1 MIRPEVTDGF
11 VSKRFLESKM
21 RLDWRIAAFA
31 VMLAAVYTPWAAAQE
46 ASTSEVPRTVEVTP
60 KEVTAEVGQQLQF
73 TAVAKNAASE
83 VIPGTPSLWFTAPFD
98 LAGAEKGVVTV
109 YQPGEIR
116 VGAVIGGKTGY
127 AKITVLPSAPK
138 TVEIA
143 TPGPMVVGA
152 SQILVATPRNERGDP
167 QNNALITWTSETP
180 SIASVDK
187 AGVVTGIRAG
197 NAKVRAS
204 SGKASGE
211 ISFAVAKN
219 PVASLSV
226 QPGSTQAKTGDVVH
240 FTAQAKDAQGG
251 AVKNPSVSWEAIGGG
266 ATVYPDGAFVAEDP
280 GTYIVKATSGGRD
293 ATSSVVVAPRNLERQ
308 LEVVAHVMLKDKQTA
323 EQWIIGNYA
332 YLSSVSDTLSVY
344 DISEPSAP
352 KLLDTLTVDARLIN
366 DVSTTPDGKIGV
378 ITREGASTRKNGIV
392 FLDTSDPS
400 HLKVLSDYTA
410 TVTGGVHSAYINSH
424 YVYLTD
430 DATGSMRVIDFAD
443 VKNPKEVARW
453 QVDAPLAK
461 TIEGHFGPMSAG
473 RYVHDLQVIDGLAY
487 LAYWRDGLVILDVG
501 SGIKH
506 GSPEHPQLVSQL
518 RINQNELYG
527 DGWLAGTHTVFR
539 SKNYVYIGDEVYPA
553 EFNLEAHTR
562 IPVRGIVQV
571 VDVSDIEHPKIVAHY
586 SVPES
591 GAHNIWVAD
600 DVLYMGYYNGG
611 GRILDVSGELRG
623 DLYRQGR
630 EMGRLWTGDPNGY
643 RTNLPFTWGA
653 QPHNGLI
660 YFNDINSGLWIVKLG
675 KPTFKGSTTAPGL
688 P

>member
-1 MIRPEVTDGF
+1 MVGGF
-11 VSKRFLESKM
+11 T
-21 RLDWRIAAFA
+21 IFA
-31 VMLAAVYTPWAAAQE
+31 MSQE
-46 ASTSEVPRTVEVTP
+46 PSTSEVPRTVEVTP
-60 KEVTAEVGQQLQF
+60 KEVTAEVGQKLKF
-73 TAVAKNAASE
+73 TAVAKNAAGE

-127 AKITVLPSAPK
+127 AKITVSPAAP
-138 TVEIA
+138 TSVEIA
-143 TPGPMVVGA
+143 APRALVVGG
-152 SQILVATPRNERGDP
+152 SEILLATARNGRGDP
-167 QNNALITWTSETP
+167 QNNAPITWTAETP
-180 SIASVDK
+180 SVASVDK
-187 AGVVTGIRAG
+187 AGVVTGLG
-197 NAKVRAS
+197 VGQAKVRAN

-211 ISFAVAKN
+211 VSFAVAKD

-226 QPGSTQAKTGDVVH
+226 RPSTAQAHTGDVVH
-240 FTAQAKDAQGG
+240 FTPTAKDAQGG
-251 AVKNPSVSWEAIGGG
+251 AVKSPYVSWEVIGAG
-266 ATVYPDGAFVAEDP
+266 ATVYPDGAFVAEEP
-280 GTYIVKATSGGRD
+280 GTYIVRATSGGRD
-293 ATSSVVVAPRNLERQ
+293 ATSSVVVSARNAERQ
-308 LEVVAHVMLKDKQTA
+308 LEVIGRVLPKDTQAA
-323 EQWIIGNYA
+323 EQWIIGNNA
-332 YLSSVSDTLSVY
+332 YLSSVSDKLWVY
-344 DISEPSAP
+344 DISEPANP
-352 KLLDTLTVDARLIN
+352 KLLDTVTVDARLIN

-400 HLKVLSDYTA
+400 HVKVLSEYTA
-410 TVTGGVHSAYINSH
+410 TVTGGVHSAYLNSH
-424 YVYLTD
+424 YAYITD

-443 VKNPKEVARW
+443 IKAPKEVARW
-453 QVDAPLAK
+453 EVDAPLAT

-473 RYVHDLQVIDGLAY
+473 RYVHDLQVVDGLAY

-501 SGIKH
+501 NGMKH

-553 EFNLEAHTR
+553 EFNLESKMR

-571 VDVSDIEHPKIVAHY
+571 IDVSDIEHPRLVAHY
-586 SVPES
+586 SVPEA

-630 EMGRLWTGDPNGY
+630 EIARLWTGDPAGY
-643 RTNLPFTWGA
+643 RTNLPFAWGA

>member
-1 MIRPEVTDGF
+1 
-11 VSKRFLESKM
+11 M
-21 RLDWRIAAFA
+21 RNHLQVVACGAL
-31 VMLAAVYTPWAAAQE
+31 VLGGLLAMAQE
-46 ASTSEVPRTVEVTP
+46 PATSEVPRTVEVTP
-60 KEVTAEVGQQLQF
+60 KEVTAEVGQKLTF
-73 TAVAKNAASE
+73 KAVAKNAAGE

-116 VGAVIGGKTGY
+116 VGAVINGKTGY
-127 AKITVLPSAPK
+127 AKISVSPAAP
-138 TVEIA
+138 TSVDIA
-143 TPGPMVVGA
+143 PPKPLVVGGSEVLA
-152 SQILVATPRNERGDP
+152 ATARNARGDP
-167 QNNALITWTSETP
+167 QQNAPIAWTSETP

-187 AGVVTGIRAG
+187 AGVVTGLRAG
-197 NAKVRAS
+197 QAKVRAN
-204 SGKASGE
+204 SGKAIGSTT
-211 ISFAVAKN
+211 FKVAKN
-219 PVASLSV
+219 PVANLSV
-226 QPGSTQAKTGDVVH
+226 QPATTQARTGDVVR
-240 FTAQAKDAQGG
+240 FTPSAKDAHGG
-251 AVKNPSVSWEAIGGG
+251 AVKDPFISWQVIGAG
-266 ATVYPDGAFVAEDP
+266 ATIDPDGAFVAEEP
-280 GTYIVKATSGGRD
+280 GTYMVKAICGERN
-293 ATSSVVVAPRNLERQ
+293 ATSSVVVLPRNAERQ
-308 LEVVAHVMLKDKQTA
+308 LEVVAHVMPKDTQTT

-332 YLSSVSDTLSVY
+332 YLSSLSDKLWVY
-344 DISEPSAP
+344 DISEPSSP
-352 KLLDTLTVDARLIN
+352 KLLDTVTVDARLIN

-400 HLKVLSDYTA
+400 HVRVISDYTT
-410 TVTGGVHSAYINSH
+410 TVTGGVHSAYVNGH
-424 YVYLTD
+424 YAYITD
-430 DATGSMRVIDFAD
+430 DATGSMRVIDFGD
-443 VKNPKEVARW
+443 VKAPKEVARW
-453 QVDAPLAK
+453 EVDAPLAT

-473 RYVHDLQVIDGLAY
+473 RYLHDLQVVDGLAY

-501 SGIKH
+501 NGIKH

-518 RINQNELYG
+518 RVNHNELYG

-539 SKNYVYIGDEVYPA
+539 HKNYVYIGDEVYPA
-553 EFNLEAHTR
+553 EFDLGAHLR

-571 VDVSDIEHPKIVAHY
+571 VDVSNIEHPRIVAHY
-586 SVPES
+586 SVPEA

-600 DVLYMGYYNGG
+600 DILYMGYYSGG

-630 EMGRLWTGDPNGY
+630 EIARLWTGDPSGY

>member
-1 MIRPEVTDGF
+1 
-11 VSKRFLESKM
+11 M
-21 RLDWRIAAFA
+21 RHLRRIVALVAIAIFGTVA
-31 VMLAAVYTPWAAAQE
+31 LAQE
-46 ASTSEVPRTVEVTP
+46 PSTSEVPRTVEITP
-60 KEVTAEVGQQLQF
+60 KEATAEVGQKLTF
-73 TAVAKNAASE
+73 KAVAKNAAGE

-116 VGAVIGGKTGY
+116 VGAVINGKTGY
-127 AKITVLPSAPK
+127 AQITVSPAAPA

-143 TPGPMVVGA
+143 SPTSLVVGG
-152 SQILVATPRNERGDP
+152 SQILVATARNSRGDP
-167 QNNALITWTSETP
+167 QQNSLIEWISESP
-180 SIASVDK
+180 SVATVDK
-187 AGVVTGIRAG
+187 AGVVTGIRPG
-197 NAKVRAS
+197 QAKIRAT
-204 SGKASGE
+204 SGKATGE
-211 ISFAVAKN
+211 VTLAVAKN
-219 PVASLSV
+219 PVATLSV
-226 QPGSTQAKTGDVVH
+226 QPATTQAHTGDVVH
-240 FTAQAKDAQGG
+240 FTPSGKDAQGHS
-251 AVKNPSVSWEAIGGG
+251 VKDPYVSWQVIGSG
-266 ATVYPDGAFVAEDP
+266 ATIYPDGMFVAEEP
-280 GTYIVKATSGGRD
+280 GTYVVKASSGDRD
-293 ATSSVVVAPRNLERQ
+293 ATSSVVVTSRNAERQ
-308 LEVVAHVMLKDKQTA
+308 LDVVAHVMPKDTQVS
-323 EQWIIGNYA
+323 EEWIIGNYA
-332 YLSSVSDTLSVY
+332 YLSSVSDKVWVY
-344 DISEPSAP
+344 DVSEPSTP

-400 HLKVLSDYTA
+400 HVRVISDYTA
-410 TVTGGVHSAYINSH
+410 TVTGGVHSAYVNGH

-443 VKNPKEVARW
+443 VKAPKEVARW
-453 QVDAPLAK
+453 EVNAPLAT

-473 RYVHDLQVIDGLAY
+473 RYLHDLQVVDGLAY

-501 SGIKH
+501 NGIKH

-518 RINQNELYG
+518 RINHNELYG

-539 SKNYVYIGDEVYPA
+539 YKNYVYIGDEVYPA
-553 EFNLEAHTR
+553 EFDLEAHLR

-571 VDVSDIEHPKIVAHY
+571 VDVRDIEHPRIVAHY
-586 SVPES
+586 SVPEA
-591 GAHNIWVAD
+591 GAHNIWVD
-600 DVLYMGYYNGG
+600 NDILYMGYYSGG

-630 EMGRLWTGDPNGY
+630 EIARLWTGDNAGY
-643 RTNLPFTWGA
+643 RTNLPFAWGA